1 MSRNRRMRLK
11 LRVSGTSGGYPGFK
25 VDSSRVFFEDVLELG
40 FLYSMVATASR
51 RDAERSSLIISNH
64 CSPSSVSFAV
74 KNSLMKQASK
84 TA

>member
-25 VDSSRVFFEDVLELG
+25 VDFSHMLFEDALELAI
-40 FLYSMVATASR
+40 LYSMVATASR

-64 CSPSSVSFAV
+64 FSPSSVLFAV
-74 KNSLMKQASK
+74 RNSLMKQASK